1 MGCKKEKDY
10 LTNDEN
16 EYIRT
21 HEDSVT
27 IMTEENAQ
35 IADKEQ
41 ERKPILLITTQ
52 RYFRWEKDEIKEYLH
67 WGPVGQYKRSMII
80 FDEMPMLNEVRD
92 VSIKTLNDID
102 SALWLGL
109 DDEVDLRDKLWCI
122 NQWEH
127 FRNWFEK
134 MLFEFEQ
141 DRDISKFYFE
151 PDRHNITEDDE
162 RFLRIINGNKGILN
176 RNKYF
181 KEYQDILTVKKLM
194 DTWGIFSHRNADTD
208 AYENKI
214 TVYFDNRDKVTGLDA
229 KIIVLDGTGKISPIY
244 DEQDYIEIEP
254 EEAFLRPLSYLTI
267 KIGDYPTSRRD
278 FFMTRDTIPK
288 RIKMYLKKAEYDPEI
303 MYYFTYKRQR
313 SKFHQDTEHTAHFGD
328 IKGKNQ
334 FIDATVITQVGLNS
348 LQPPQYLAHVLARY
362 DDLRLPLVGKSHKE
376 TQASLE
382 RILNCKEYQDFSS
395 RHLLADVDQCLFRT
409 AIRNVKNSE
418 EVTYF
423 LFYKTAGYK
432 QLTEKIEKRYGD
444 LSANVLIISRDEIDK
459 AWEEGR
465 TAEGRIWAWINREW
479 KKNPMK
485 RKDVLEEL
493 EMNGSTFD
501 STIRRSKNE
510 SGTLWKEICVL
521 KEEAVLHGYKKCYYM
536 KKVVQND

>member
-1 MGCKKEKDY
+1 MDNRNTKRIEWAKRKNREQKGGIKWKESPFDGMVIVTDSKERLKGIWDAKKKKDY

-229 KIIVLDGTGKISPIY
+229 KIIVLMEPGKY
-244 DEQDYIEIEP
+244 
-254 EEAFLRPLSYLTI
+254 LRYT
-267 KIGDYPTSRRD
+267 
-278 FFMTRDTIPK
+278 MN
-288 RIKMYLKKAEYDPEI
+288 RITLK
-303 MYYFTYKRQR
+303 
-313 SKFHQDTEHTAHFGD
+313 
-328 IKGKNQ
+328 
-334 FIDATVITQVGLNS
+334 
-348 LQPPQYLAHVLARY
+348 
-362 DDLRLPLVGKSHKE
+362 
-376 TQASLE
+376 
-382 RILNCKEYQDFSS
+382 
-395 RHLLADVDQCLFRT
+395 
-409 AIRNVKNSE
+409 
-418 EVTYF
+418 
-423 LFYKTAGYK
+423 
-432 QLTEKIEKRYGD
+432 
-444 LSANVLIISRDEIDK
+444 
-459 AWEEGR
+459 
-465 TAEGRIWAWINREW
+465 
-479 KKNPMK
+479 
-485 RKDVLEEL
+485 
-493 EMNGSTFD
+493 
-501 STIRRSKNE
+501 
-510 SGTLWKEICVL
+510 
-521 KEEAVLHGYKKCYYM
+521 
-536 KKVVQND
+536 